1 MRLYL
6 NMFCVAV
13 TRPIFCTAKPQPRN
27 SGRRVLTP
35 RDVRRAI
42 DHAKLICYNFEDTP
56 ACRNA
61 WDQVEEISSALAR
74 QVEARLVQKAVD
86 EMCLEDETACK
97 EFDL

>member
-1 MRLYL
+1 
-6 NMFCVAV
+6 MFVVARTV
-13 TRPIFCTAKPQPRN
+13 PVFCTAKPQPRKSVN
-27 SGRRVLTP
+27 QRLTP

-61 WDQVEEISSALAR
+61 WDQVEEISGALAR
-74 QVEARLVQKAVD
+74 QVEARLAQKAID
-86 EMCLEDETACK
+86 EMCLEDANSCK